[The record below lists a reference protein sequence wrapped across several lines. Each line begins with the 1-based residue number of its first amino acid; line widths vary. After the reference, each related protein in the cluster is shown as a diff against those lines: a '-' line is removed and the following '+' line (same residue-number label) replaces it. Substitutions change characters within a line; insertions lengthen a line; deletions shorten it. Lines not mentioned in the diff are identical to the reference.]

1 MREYQDFTVQDLR
14 TMARS
19 SSTVSASGVEISG
32 ANKGQ
37 LMKHKEIE
45 KELIFARKL
54 VKLLLNVFYEE
65 VDAHAQ
71 VQTYLATV
79 DVGYLEKYLE
89 IIKES
94 K

>member
-1 MREYQDFTVQDLR
+1 MPQF
-14 TMARS
+14 
-19 SSTVSASGVEISG
+19 ISDYSEPK
-32 ANKGQ
+32 AVTKNN
-37 LMKHKEIE
+37 MKHEEIE

-71 VQTYLATV
+71 VQTYFATV
-79 DVGYLEKYLE
+79 DGGYLEKYLE
-89 IIKES
+89 IIKET